1 MAQKRMF
8 YKYIIDSDSFLE
20 MPLTTQAVYFHLN
33 MRADDDGFVDNWK
46 SILRIVGGKEDDI
59 KVLISKSFVIPFE
72 TGIIVIKHWKINN
85 YLQKD
90 RKKQTRHIEELKQ
103 LKEQNG
109 EYFLLENDEQS
120 NLISFSQQKKEIP
133 EWQKRRDEAYKN
145 SSLPDSFSYKI
156 RQAFN
161 NTICP
166 ICGSVMQ
173 MNEKFKNYMPTIQH
187 LIPISKGGVHELEN
201 IAVICYSC
209 NASIRNDVIEEKLN
223 NEEVKEKWETI
234 NSLNTRSTNGSTD
247 KNSIDKNSII
257 YNILY
262 IWEKNIPCDCITHK
276 GEKCLRRSAYQI
288 DGKNFCNQHSKPLL
302 GEHFEYNQ
310 DIKKFKKPTVEQ
322 VEIYCKERKNDID
335 ANKFVDY
342 YDSIGWL
349 VGKKP
354 MKDWKACVRTWER
367 KEKDV
372 LNSKPDISTPDWFN
386 KDIGKQQDNLQ
397 ELEDIFKDFGG

>member
-1 MAQKRMF
+1 MAKKRMF
-8 YKYIIDSDSFLE
+8 DNVIIKSDSFLE
-20 MPLTTQAVYFHLN
+20 MPDSTQNLYFHLS
-33 MRADDDGFVDNWK
+33 MEADDDGFVNNWK
-46 SILRIVGGKEDDI
+46 SIMRMCGKKEDDLKI
-59 KVLISKSFVIPFE
+59 LIMKSFVIPFDS
-72 TGIIVIKHWKINN
+72 GVIVIKHWRINN
-85 YLQKD
+85 YLRSD
-90 RKKQTRHIEELKQ
+90 RYNETKYLEEKQQ
-103 LKEQNG
+103 LNIEQNG
-109 EYFLLENDEQS
+109 EYSL
-120 NLISFSQQKKEIP
+120 KKDIGIP
-133 EWQKRRDEAYKN
+133 
-145 SSLPDSFSYKI
+145 S
-156 RQAFN
+156 
-161 NTICP
+161 
-166 ICGSVMQ
+166 G
-173 MNEKFKNYMPTIQH
+173 
-187 LIPISKGGVHELEN
+187 IPSGN
-201 IAVICYSC
+201 P
-209 NASIRNDVIEEKLN
+209 
-223 NEEVKEKWETI
+223 
-234 NSLNTRSTNGSTD
+234 D

-288 DGKNFCNQHSKPLL
+288 DGKNFCNQHSKSLL
-302 GEHFEYNQ
+302 GEHFEHNQ

-322 VEIYCKERKNDID
+322 VENYCKERKNDID